1 MSENIWIGLAA
12 ALLVMLQV
20 LGMFILQSIH
30 KKIADIC
37 ASNAAEHSE
46 IKKRLYGHRHD
57 ETTGDVIVPHE
68 AA

>member
-1 MSENIWIGLAA
+1 MSENVWIGLVA

-30 KKIADIC
+30 KKISDIC
-37 ASNAAEHSE
+37 ASNSAEHKD
-46 IKKRLYGHRHD
+46 IQKRLYGHRHD
-57 ETTGDVIVPHE
+57 EDTGDVIIPHE

>member
-1 MSENIWIGLAA
+1 MAENVWIGLVA

-20 LGMFILQSIH
+20 LGMYILQSIH

-37 ASNAAEHSE
+37 TSNTADHKD
-46 IKKRLYGHRHD
+46 IQKRLYGHRHD
-57 ETTGDVIVPHE
+57 QDTGDVVIPHE